1 MDINIKTVFFN
12 DNNGKIIPTK
22 HIDISSSEETATLV
36 FSEKLPMGR
45 SGYLSLEFIGEIN
58 DKMKGFY
65 RSKYIGYCNFY
76 NLIIIII
83 STCYV
88 ETFWLRKK
96 KIRLFLF

>member
-1 MDINIKTVFFN
+1 MKKSTDTIVLNSLDINIKTVFFN

-36 FSEKLPMGR
+36 FSEKLPVGR

-76 NLIIIII
+76 NFYNNNNL
-83 STCYV
+83 S
-88 ETFWLRKK
+88 
-96 KIRLFLF
+96 